1 MGWLSDRIVRW
12 QRELGRHDLPWQGTR
27 DPYRIWVSEIM
38 LQQTQVAAVI
48 GYYERFVARFPDLDT
63 LAAADID
70 DVMRLWSGLGY
81 YSRARNLHACARR
94 LVTEHAGQ
102 FPQSGQALSELPG
115 IGRSTGAAI
124 AVFAYGAREPILD
137 GNVRR
142 VLCRFFAVPG
152 YPGQGPVERRLW
164 EIAQRELASTALE
177 EYTQGLMDL
186 GATLCTRVRP
196 ACARCPLER
205 RCVARAEGRTAELPA
220 PRPRRAIPL
229 RAATMLVL
237 RRGDDVLL
245 ERRPPTGIWGGLW
258 SLPQCDA
265 DPGEQAGG
273 SAELAL
279 PLDLAARG
287 HDERARELLPRFEH
301 AFTHFRLRVQPVL
314 VEVAVRTRTRAAA
327 RAGAGQGERARDAPG
342 EIWLPL
348 ADLDAA
354 GLPAPVKSLLRRVRE
369 GGSSGS
375 SSGGSA
381 VRPRGAAPD
390 TGAPAKDARAGRE
403 AP

>member
-12 QRELGRHDLPWQGTR
+12 QREHGRHDLPWQGTR

-48 GYYERFVARFPDLDT
+48 GYYERFITRFPDLAT
-63 LAAADID
+63 LAAADVD
-70 DVMRLWSGLGY
+70 EVMRLWSGLGY

-94 LVTEHAGQ
+94 LVTEHGGK
-102 FPQSGQALSELPG
+102 FPASGQALSALPG

-124 AVFAYGAREPILD
+124 AVFAYGVREPILD

-152 YPGQGPVERRLW
+152 YPGHGPVERRLW
-164 EIAQRELASTALE
+164 EIAERELGTTALE
-177 EYTQGLMDL
+177 DYTQGLMDL
-186 GATLCTRVRP
+186 GATLCTRSRP
-196 ACARCPLER
+196 ACLRCPIAR
-205 RCVARAEGRTAELPA
+205 RCAARAEGRTAELPA
-220 PRPRRAIPL
+220 PRPRRAIPV

-265 DPGEQAGG
+265 DPAAEPAGNAG
-273 SAELAL
+273 LAL

-287 HDERARELLPRFEH
+287 HDEIARELLPRFEH
-301 AFTHFRLRVQPVL
+301 VFTHFRLRVQPVL
-314 VEVAVRTRTRAAA
+314 VSVAARTRAA
-327 RAGAGQGERARDAPG
+327 AGAGQGERARDAPG
-342 EIWLPL
+342 EIWMPL

-354 GLPAPVKSLLRRVRE
+354 GLPAPVKSLLRRVRDA
-369 GGSSGS
+369 S
-375 SSGGSA
+375 SA
-381 VRPRGAAPD
+381 VRPRGAVPG
-390 TGAPAKDARAGRE
+390 TGAPAKVARAGRE